1 MQTLSEQFKSYSTS
15 YHCIERIKKRINKP
29 KHTNTNKLM
38 ASKKIRGFTLIEMLV
53 TLSLS
58 TVVVAFGYM
67 AYDHM
72 FSSYRQYE
80 KMNEEISE
88 ITNCQRQIQKL
99 FNRAEL
105 IDSKEKQ
112 LFFKSARA
120 SLIDVTFNDQCIVFR
135 SENAAIDTS
144 KCVVKSVKNYFGD
157 KEISNGYIDKTEV
170 EIELNKIIYNLSFE
184 KLYDSERMMLIDSL
198 NTFVH

>member
-1 MQTLSEQFKSYSTS
+1 
-15 YHCIERIKKRINKP
+15 
-29 KHTNTNKLM
+29 
-38 ASKKIRGFTLIEMLV
+38 MLV

-99 FNRAEL
+99 FNRAGL

-112 LFFKSARA
+112 LFFKSE
-120 SLIDVTFNDQCIVFR
+120 STSVIDVTFSDQYIVFR
-135 SENAAIDTS
+135 SENLAIDTS
-144 KCVVKSVKNYFGD
+144 KCIVKSVKSYFGD

-198 NTFVH
+198 NTFEQ